1 MQTKKIGQIL
11 QEEREAHSVTLH
23 EMAEI
28 TKIKLKHLK
37 ALEKNQF
44 DRLPASPFVKG
55 FIRSYARV
63 LKLDVKPLLALLRR
77 DYKEDQSGRLLSR
90 EFMRPIIKKQNFWRP
105 VTFVVIGVAVIFLM
119 LLVYV
124 GWQWYSLN
132 RPPELKIFTP
142 ENNQFVS
149 AQIEVAG
156 RTEPEV
162 MVMVNAQ
169 PVALQPD
176 GSFRT
181 EVFLPKEGIT
191 TLTIEAIDQKGRS
204 SLEQRTVYVK
214 F

>member
-11 QEEREAHSVTLH
+11 QEERQARSLTLR
-23 EMAEI
+23 EMSEI
-28 TKIKLKHLK
+28 TKIKVKHLK

-63 LKLDVKPLLALLRR
+63 LEFDVKPLLALLRR
-77 DYKEDQSGRLLSR
+77 DYKEDQSGQLLSR
-90 EFMRPIIKKQNFWRP
+90 EFMRPVMKKQNFWRP
-105 VTFVVIGVAVIFLM
+105 VTFMVIGVATIFLM
-119 LLVYV
+119 LLAYV

-132 RPPELKIFTP
+132 RPPELEIFAP

-156 RTEPEV
+156 RTQPEA

-191 TLTIEAIDQKGRS
+191 TLTVEAIDQRGRS
-204 SLEQRTVYVK
+204 SLKQRTVYVK